1 MLPNAVL
8 IFLLSLSNSRSKN
21 SHLFMTKWACNTTTK
36 GWTVRINLY
45 SYSVESTDTA
55 AAKSQSLSHWRTD
68 QPAKVQGYTRWQDM
82 LSNIKDPCFYGV
94 KTPYFVA
101 KLCLFFNLGQWG
113 HLALVG
119 RQGEDKKRALATN
132 SWDNRF
138 HVGPLVIRRY
148 YNFDCLKKFRLRN
161 QYAGF
166 NCEETTLN

>member
-21 SHLFMTKWACNTTTK
+21 SHLFMTKWACDNTTK
-36 GWTVRINLY
+36 WWTVWINLY
-45 SYSVESTDTA
+45 FYQVESTDRA
-55 AAKSQSLSHWRTD
+55 VAKISKPEPLKDR
-68 QPAKVQGYTRWQDM
+68 PARKGYARWQDM
-82 LSNIKDPCFYGV
+82 SSNIKYPCFYGA

-119 RQGEDKKRALATN
+119 RQGEDKKRALATT

-148 YNFDCLKKFRLRN
+148 YNFDCLKKFTLRN

>member
-1 MLPNAVL
+1 
-8 IFLLSLSNSRSKN
+8 
-21 SHLFMTKWACNTTTK
+21 MTKWACNTTTK
-36 GWTVRINLY
+36 WWTVWSICIFMKWNPPTQLRQ
-45 SYSVESTDTA
+45 
-55 AAKSQSLSHWRTD
+55 KSQSLSHWRTD
-68 QPAKVQGYTRWQDM
+68 QPAKVQGYTRLQDM

-94 KTPYFVA
+94 KTPYLVA
-101 KLCLFFNLGQWG
+101 ELCLFFNLGQWG

-119 RQGEDKKRALATN
+119 RQGEDKKRALAST

-166 NCEETTLN
+166 NCKETTLN